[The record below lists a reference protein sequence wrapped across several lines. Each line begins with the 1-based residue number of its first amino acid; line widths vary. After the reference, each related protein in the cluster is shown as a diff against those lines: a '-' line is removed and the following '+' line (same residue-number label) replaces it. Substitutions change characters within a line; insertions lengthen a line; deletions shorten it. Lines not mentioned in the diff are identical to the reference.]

1 MNELLKLP
9 FEIQIVLVAGYLGYK
24 LTTATKKVEH
34 KTEDFILQVLVF
46 GTLGRAFSYAVAK
59 IATILGFSAPTTV
72 VDTDYRSVVIIG
84 ALAIMGSVVFA
95 LLWRCYLEKA
105 MKDVMSYLNIY
116 HDDHETSAFR
126 SVTSAKTRWS
136 FIQVHLT
143 NGTILESWLKLPE
156 QAGVPTRPVILN
168 DDGIAL
174 YVTTIHPKDGESR
187 DCEQVTTTGENVI
200 TYVPRSEIKQIDIGW
215 KK

>member
-24 LTTATKKVEH
+24 LTTAARKVEH
-34 KTEDFILQVLVF
+34 KTEDFLLQVLVF
-46 GTLGRAFSYAVAK
+46 GTLGRAFSYAVTKFAVM
-59 IATILGFSAPTTV
+59 LGYSAPTAV
-72 VDTDYRSVVIIG
+72 VDTDYKSVLVIG
-84 ALAIMGSVVFA
+84 GLAITGSVVFA
-95 LLWRCYLEKA
+95 LSWRRYLDKA
-105 MKDVMSYLNIY
+105 VKDVMSYLNVY

-143 NGTILESWLKLPE
+143 SGTILESWLKLPE
-156 QAGVPTRPVILN
+156 QAGIPTKPVILN

-200 TYVPRSEIKQIDIGW
+200 TYIPRSEIKQIDIGW

>member
-1 MNELLKLP
+1 MNELFKLP
-9 FEIQIVLVAGYLGYK
+9 YEIQIVLVAGYLGYK

-34 KTEDFILQVLVF
+34 KTEDFLLQVLVF
-46 GTLGRAFSYAVAK
+46 GTLGRVFSYAVARFVMM
-59 IATILGFSAPTTV
+59 LGYWAPTTV
-72 VDTDYRSVVIIG
+72 VDTDYKSVVVIG
-84 ALAIMGSVVFA
+84 ALATIGSVVFA

-105 MKDVMSYLNIY
+105 LKAVMSYLDIY

-143 NGTILESWLKLPE
+143 SGTILESWLKLPE
-156 QAGVPTRPVILN
+156 QAGVPTKPVILN

-174 YVTTIHPKDGESR
+174 YVTTIHSKDGDSR

>member
-9 FEIQIVLVAGYLGYK
+9 YEIQILLVAGYLGYK

-34 KTEDFILQVLVF
+34 KTEDFLLQVLVF
-46 GTLGRAFSYAVAK
+46 GSLGRVFSYVVSWLVVK
-59 IATILGFSAPTTV
+59 VGYWAPTTLV
-72 VDTDYRSVVIIG
+72 ETDYTSVVVIG
-84 ALAIMGSVVFA
+84 SLAVMGSVISA
-95 LLWRCYLEKA
+95 LLWRRYLERGLKA
-105 MKDVMSYLNIY
+105 AMSYLNIY

-143 NGTILESWLKLPE
+143 SGKILESWLKLPE
-156 QAGVPTRPVILN
+156 QAGIPTKPVILN

-174 YVTTIHPKDGESR
+174 YVTAIHSADGESR
-187 DCEQVTTTGENVI
+187 DCDHVTASGESII

>member
-34 KTEDFILQVLVF
+34 KTEDFLLQVLVF
-46 GTLGRAFSYAVAK
+46 GTLGRVFSYVVARVVMK
-59 IATILGFSAPTTV
+59 LGYWAPTTV
-72 VDTDYRSVVIIG
+72 VESDYKSVAIISVLAIIG
-84 ALAIMGSVVFA
+84 SVGFA
-95 LLWRCYLEKA
+95 LFWRRYLEKWVKA
-105 MKDVMSYLNIY
+105 TMSRLKIY

-126 SVTSAKTRWS
+126 SILSADTRWS
-136 FIQVHLT
+136 FVQVHLA
-143 NGTILESWLKLPE
+143 NGKVLESSLNLPE
-156 QAGVPTRPVILN
+156 QAGIPTRPVILN

-174 YVTTIHPKDGESR
+174 YVTTIHPSEGDSR
-187 DCEQVTTTGENVI
+187 DLDQLTPTGENVI
-200 TYVPRSEIKQIDIGW
+200 TYIPRSEIKQIDIGW

>member
-34 KTEDFILQVLVF
+34 KTEDFLLQVLVF
-46 GTLGRAFSYAVAK
+46 GTLGRVFSYMVAR
-59 IATILGFSAPTTV
+59 LVMMMGYWAPTTV
-72 VDTDYRSVVIIG
+72 VDTDYKSVAVIS
-84 ALAIMGSVVFA
+84 ALAIIGSVGFA
-95 LLWRCYLEKA
+95 LLWRRYLEKA
-105 MKDVMSYLNIY
+105 LKDVMSYLNIY

-126 SVTSAKTRWS
+126 SVLSAKTRWT

-143 NGTILESWLKLPE
+143 SGKILESLLRLPE
-156 QAGVPTRPVILN
+156 QAGIPTRPVILN

-174 YVTTIHPKDGESR
+174 YVTTIHTSDGESR
-187 DCEQVTTTGENVI
+187 DYDQLTATGDNII
-200 TYVPRSEIKQIDIGW
+200 TYIPRSEIKQIDIGW

>member
-9 FEIQIVLVAGYLGYK
+9 YEIQIVLVAGYLGYK
-24 LTTATKKVEH
+24 LTTATKKAEH
-34 KTEDFILQVLVF
+34 KTEDFLLQVLVF
-46 GTLGRAFSYAVAK
+46 GTIGRVISYLVAHFVMMLGYW
-59 IATILGFSAPTTV
+59 APTSV
-72 VDTDYRSVVIIG
+72 VETDYKSVAVIS
-84 ALAIMGSVVFA
+84 ALAIIGSVVFA
-95 LLWRCYLEKA
+95 LLWRRYLETCVKA
-105 MKDVMSYLNIY
+105 AMSYLDIY

-143 NGTILESWLKLPE
+143 NGSILESWLKLPE
-156 QAGVPTRPVILN
+156 QAGIPTKPVILN

-174 YVTTIHPKDGESR
+174 YVTTIHPKDGDSR
-187 DCEQVTTTGENVI
+187 DYEQVTSTGENVI
-200 TYVPRSEIKQIDIGW
+200 TYIPRSEIKQIDIGW